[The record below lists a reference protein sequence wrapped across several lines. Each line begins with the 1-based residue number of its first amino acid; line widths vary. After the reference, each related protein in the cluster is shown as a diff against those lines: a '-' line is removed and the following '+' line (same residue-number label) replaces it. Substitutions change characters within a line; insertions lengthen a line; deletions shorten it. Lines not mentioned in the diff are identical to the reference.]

1 MPSVLEF
8 RVALVFS
15 DPVQNVDEV
24 EEKVRD
30 ALARYR
36 NEFGIAPEGEETC
49 CNYFFVELVGQN

>member
-1 MPSVLEF
+1 MPNVLEF

-15 DPVQNVDEV
+15 DPVQNVHEV

-36 NEFGIAPEGEETC
+36 DEIGIAPEDEETC
-49 CNYFFVELVGQN
+49 CNYFFVELTNQN